1 MIPTRYIN
9 AGPMQPK
16 ASAGAAMAAGQA
28 VESIGAAITD
38 VGQSTLA
45 VAGKLRK
52 IKEAGAINAFMA
64 QADEEAGRFAI
75 ELARRSDTEAWPA
88 DWQSRA
94 SKLREK
100 AQGLGLSPEAMG
112 ALDSQFTNWS
122 STRSIHFETQ
132 AASKDLGIARSR
144 TTQALDYSLARGD
157 KEGYDRALAT
167 ATAGGV
173 LNPAE
178 EEQARA
184 VFKTNEAALDLDRL
198 VEGNPQGVI
207 DTPEE
212 QFLKTMPGATL
223 EQVAAAK
230 RKAEVVVKDRAFDTV
245 EAAQDEILTGKLTT
259 PEMIDQNPRYA
270 GLRPVVRERLKRG
283 LQEYQFEKTQGVM
296 NTPEAQA
303 EVVGAVSMKLADWD
317 PKAAEDADLKYAE
330 IQGLIGR
337 LPEGAMRNELSRQAK
352 AIRTGAWAES
362 VTQTDTA
369 MRALDAAGKAGRF
382 GQVPEVKSLLVS
394 EVVAAGFL
402 DDPAKL
408 KSLGYNDDQV
418 AAIRAEKGNPQ
429 RLQKFRELWTKRGD
443 ADKDVSRTVWNIGS
457 AIRNGTNQVPNPEGE
472 DAAITARINME
483 TKLGEAKMKLTEY
496 LRTNSKASQ
505 ADIEG
510 KILEIGGEQTHRELK
525 SGLYDG
531 KKATSGGPAGASDS
545 TASLPVGNNLTEIVK
560 HFEAGGAPG
569 GFHEKAY
576 WDYGQWSIGYGT
588 KSKEGETISKAE
600 GEKRLAAEL
609 GSHRGRVETEAKRLG
624 LSFTPAELDALTSFD
639 YNTGKIETLLAG
651 GKRSKREIA
660 DTMPLYRNAG
670 GDRIPGLE
678 RRRKAERHLFL
689 HGHAGDSA
697 TAQNTGEISDPN
709 VIQ

>member
-112 ALDSQFTNWS
+112 ALDSQFSNWS

-132 AASKDLGIARSR
+132 AASKELGIARSR

-157 KEGYDRALAT
+157 KEGYERALDT
-167 ATAGGV
+167 AKAGGV

-230 RKAEVVVKDRAFDTV
+230 RKAEAKKEDYRVAEMDRAELAMID
-245 EAAQDEILTGKLTT
+245 GKLTPQDIEASQYLSKADQRNLTLALKQKNPPAQEQHAKAWWVLDQLRSLRDDPGVT
-259 PEMIDQNPRYA
+259 PEMYRSAWNEARGTVMGSIAPQWQGDIRQELGYLSPA
-270 GLRPVVRERLKRG
+270 GRSPDAPVSRAYDASDLEAIGRDVAFRARDAGVFGDPEEKDFTKRE
-283 LQEYQFEKTQGVM
+283 
-296 NTPEAQA
+296 
-303 EVVGAVSMKLADWD
+303 AVFRK
-317 PKAAEDADLKYAE
+317 AED
-330 IQGLIGR
+330 IR
-337 LPEGAMRNELSRQAK
+337 LH
-352 AIRTGAWAES
+352 
-362 VTQTDTA
+362 
-369 MRALDAAGKAGRF
+369 
-382 GQVPEVKSLLVS
+382 VKRY
-394 EVVAAGFL
+394 VA
-402 DDPAKL
+402 
-408 KSLGYNDDQV
+408 S
-418 AAIRAEKGNPQ
+418 
-429 RLQKFRELWTKRGD
+429 
-443 ADKDVSRTVWNIGS
+443 
-457 AIRNGTNQVPNPEGE
+457 
-472 DAAITARINME
+472 
-483 TKLGEAKMKLTEY
+483 
-496 LRTNSKASQ
+496 NSKASVEDVRAYADKLTGVAMDSGASLLPPIPPAIDFG
-505 ADIEG
+505 ADIDR
-510 KILEIGGEQTHRELK
+510 IMNMTPLP
-525 SGLYDG
+525 GL
-531 KKATSGGPAGASDS
+531 
-545 TASLPVGNNLTEIVK
+545 
-560 HFEAGGAPG
+560 APG
-569 GFHEKAY
+569 P
-576 WDYGQWSIGYGT
+576 
-588 KSKEGETISKAE
+588 GESN
-600 GEKRLAAEL
+600 G
-609 GSHRGRVETEAKRLG
+609 
-624 LSFTPAELDALTSFD
+624 D
-639 YNTGKIETLLAG
+639 LLPP
-651 GKRSKREIA
+651 K
-660 DTMPLYRNAG
+660 P
-670 GDRIPGLE
+670 
-678 RRRKAERHLFL
+678 
-689 HGHAGDSA
+689 
-697 TAQNTGEISDPN
+697 
-709 VIQ
+709 